1 MLINL
6 KDILK
11 IAEEKKIAI
20 GAFNTPN
27 LESLCAV
34 ISAAESL
41 NLPVVIIHAQLHE
54 EIGVCKMEKIAP
66 LMRLYAEQASVP
78 VCMQLD
84 HGTDLDYIKR
94 GIDLGFTSVMYDG
107 SEEPM
112 DVNRANTKLV
122 VEMAH
127 AKGVSVE
134 AEVGCMGAREGGIGV
149 EAGMGGADSIYTDP
163 DEAAAF
169 CAETGVDALAC
180 AFGTVHGMYL
190 KEPKLDIERLEKI
203 HSMIDAPIV
212 MHGGSGVSDEDY
224 RRVIAAGVRKIN
236 YYTYMAKAGAEA
248 VVNMIGKTSSF
259 HDMAVAAEE
268 AMRKDVERAMRV
280 FAGM

>member
-107 SEEPM
+107 TAHSEA
-112 DVNRANTKLV
+112 VNTANTCIARELSL
-122 VEMAH
+122 AYG
-127 AKGVSVE
+127 ASLE
-134 AEVGCMGAREGGIGV
+134 AEIGSMGSRESAT
-149 EAGMGGADSIYTDP
+149 AGETDESIYTDP
-163 DEAAAF
+163 DTAKKFVEN
-169 CAETGVDALAC
+169 TGIDALAC
-180 AFGTVHGMYL
+180 AFGTVHGVYL
-190 KEPKLDIERLEKI
+190 KTPKLDFERLERI
-203 HSMIDAPIV
+203 HSLVDVPLV
-212 MHGGSGVSDEDY
+212 MHGGSGVSEENY
-224 RRVIAAGVRKIN
+224 KKVIERGIRKIN
-236 YYTYMAKAGAEA
+236 YYTYMSKAAG
-248 VVNMIGKTSSF
+248 N
-259 HDMAVAAEE
+259 AVAALADKTYFHDIELAAIAAVKADVTA
-268 AMRKDVERAMRV
+268 AMKV
-280 FAGM
+280 FGNLE